1 MDNMDKKMKY
11 IKNSIYFNLQK
22 KEISELM
29 SKSIKKSSKYK
40 LKLINKDIINGY
52 LNDQLNEEIN
62 SFLNKENKKASEFN
76 DQDINNI
83 IYYILNNGNNK
94 KSNSIVEE
102 LAIDFLFPEEMKVNN
117 LEFPTN
123 FYIIA
128 EERFNKIF
136 ENKNNLTDFKTY
148 DAYLG
153 DEVIF
158 MWIEGVMITS
168 ESENENQAKE
178 YKKAM
183 YYIENNDD
191 LKVNKIF
198 LFKNEEELNAQ
209 LEIINKIGKE
219 GYFTYGNVI
228 KTDLGSYNMINDG
241 KIIGKYINI
250 IKNLKESNIQM
261 QNSVIES
268 NDNERIESEISRIE
282 EKEELIEIFLPYLI
296 ICFTK
301 IEKLKK
307 GLEENSKDIKGI
319 LKSLSKIINS
329 VNNNKINDISKNIT
343 NFVKDFLKK
352 DFIINF
358 SYSIENKIEAFKN
371 LIEMLLNE
379 FHQEI
384 YLEDKLKPRKTFEEF
399 KNSTFIF
406 NLFFG
411 LKIISKKETF
421 FNTIELDT
429 TGTGNQNVKIEDL
442 LIHYKFRKE
451 ELVTFFPNVLILLIR
466 DDGNLLKLPLE
477 FNLKYDNKDNN
488 KYKLKS
494 CIQLERGQFFS
505 FIINENNND
514 FYKICFYDDKNQK
527 FLLDFENSNIDEIN
541 EKMTQSSYNICF
553 YEINDSNNDYN
564 SEETTLIN
572 NNINN
577 QFFNNNNP

>member
-429 TGTGNQNVKIEDL
+429 TCTGNRHIKIEDL
-442 LIHYKFRKE
+442 LINYKFRKE

-577 QFFNNNNP
+577 QFSNNNNP